1 MFHRIFRN
9 ISVLIIIL
17 SLIVCFSGASFAAGL
32 LASPGGFKIS
42 MEAPQTYQ
50 SSLVVENIGNEQLE
64 VKIEPKRIQKDN
76 IHILFSDEG
85 IAAWITVDPANFT
98 LSPGEKK
105 NVKFTVRIPTNIN
118 YYDAA
123 GALLISGYPQ
133 KTEQNVQNNGQT
145 NLQVQQVPQIAV
157 PIDVGLP
164 GTIIESLVL
173 EKKDVPNILLTF
185 IPGSFSYLLKNNGT
199 VYANITGNVQL
210 DGWFT
215 DDNLKME
222 GEVYPGDQ
230 YYLMTDWTPGLE
242 DFGVYQAKTTIKYG
256 RFDQN
261 QTLQT
266 NNTLIVIPVWLILII
281 LIILVW
287 WGIRKK
293 GVKSPL
299 KIKIERK

>member
-1 MFHRIFRN
+1 MFNRIFRKIG
-9 ISVLIIIL
+9 ISIIIL
-17 SLIVCFSGASFAAGL
+17 SLIMCFSGASFAAGL
-32 LASPGGFKIS
+32 LASPGGFKIT

-50 SSLVVENIGNEQLE
+50 GSLVVENIGNEQLDI
-64 VKIEPKRIQKDN
+64 KIEPKRIQKDN

-85 IAAWITVDPANFT
+85 IATWITVNPTNFT

-105 NVKFTVRIPTNIN
+105 NIKFTVRIPANIN

-123 GALLISGYPQ
+123 GALLISGYPK
-133 KTEQNVQNNGQT
+133 KTEQNLQNNGLA

-157 PIDVGLP
+157 PIDVGFP
-164 GTIIESLVL
+164 GEIIESLVL
-173 EKKDVPNILLTF
+173 EKKDVPNILLSF

-199 VYANITGNVQL
+199 VYANMTGNVQL

-215 DDNLKME
+215 EDNLKME

-230 YYLMTDWTPGLE
+230 YYLMTNWTPGLE
-242 DFGVYQAKTTIKYG
+242 DFGVYQAKTTINYG

-266 NNTLIVIPVWLILII
+266 NDTLIVIPVWLIFII
-281 LIILVW
+281 LIIFIW
-287 WGIRKK
+287 WVIRTK

>member
-1 MFHRIFRN
+1 MFHRIFRK
-9 ISVLIIIL
+9 IGILMMIIIL
-17 SLIVCFSGASFAAGL
+17 FVCFSGASFAAGL
-32 LASPGGFKIS
+32 LASPGGFQITMK
-42 MEAPQTYQ
+42 APQTYQ
-50 SSLVVENIGNEQLE
+50 GNLIVENIGTEQLD
-64 VKIEPKRIQKDN
+64 VKIDPKRIQKDN

-85 IAAWITVDPANFT
+85 IATWITVDPANFT
-98 LSPGEKK
+98 LAPGEKK
-105 NVKFTVRIPTNIN
+105 NVKFTVRIPANLN

-133 KTEQNVQNNGQT
+133 QTQQNIQNTNLA

-157 PIDVGLP
+157 PIELGLP
-164 GTIIESLVL
+164 GAIIESLFL
-173 EKKDVPNILLTF
+173 EKKDVPNILLNF
-185 IPGSFSYLLKNNGT
+185 IPGSFSYLIKNNGT
-199 VYANITGNVQL
+199 VYVNMTGNIEL
-210 DGWFT
+210 DGWFSKKHIT
-215 DDNLKME
+215 ME

-230 YYLMTDWTPGLE
+230 YYLMTKWAPGLE
-242 DFGVYQAKTTIKYG
+242 DFGVYHAKTTIKYG

-266 NNTLIVIPVWLILII
+266 NDTLIVIPVWLIFII
-281 LIILVW
+281 LIILMW